1 MSTIYMLGDS
11 HTQALGPRL
20 KTLYGDGFRFEA
32 FPGYSTARADAARK
46 LSPSGAETILLSL
59 GGNDFGD
66 QSAARHRLI
75 DNLRAKNQIA
85 NIVWVG
91 PFHSN
96 DPSVDKRH
104 QEQTHS
110 QRVQFSSAGV
120 RWIDGRPLSA
130 PLTHIADGTH
140 FTPSSYSVLAEKIA
154 EVAGTTTKTG
164 LGIGFV
170 AALIGVGWWLL
181 RKMQRAT

>member
-1 MSTIYMLGDS
+1 MIYMLGDS

-20 KTLYGDGFRFEA
+20 KALLGDGFRFEA

-46 LSPSGAETILLSL
+46 LSPSGADTILLSL

-75 DNLRAKNQIA
+75 DKLRAKNATA

-96 DPSVDKRH
+96 DQAVDRRH

-110 QRVQFSSAGV
+110 QRVQFSSSGV
-120 RWIDGRPLSA
+120 RWIDGRPLSSA
-130 PLTHIADGTH
+130 LTHVADGTH
-140 FTPSSYSVLAEKIA
+140 FTGGSYSVLAEKIA
-154 EVAGTTTKTG
+154 SAVGTKTG
-164 LGIGFV
+164 VGIGFV
-170 AALIGVGWWLL
+170 AALLGVGWWLL
-181 RKMQRAT
+181 RKMQRVR

>member
-1 MSTIYMLGDS
+1 MIYMLGDS

-20 KTLYGDGFRFEA
+20 KALLGDGFRFEA

-46 LSPSGAETILLSL
+46 LSPSGADTILLAL

-75 DNLRAKNQIA
+75 DNLRAKNPTA
-85 NIVWVG
+85 SIVWVG
-91 PFHSN
+91 PFQSN
-96 DPSVDKRH
+96 DPAVDKRH

-130 PLTHIADGTH
+130 TLTHVADGTH
-140 FTPSSYSVLAEKIA
+140 FTPASYSVLAEKIA
-154 EVAGTTTKTG
+154 TAAGTATKTG

-170 AALIGVGWWLL
+170 AALLGVGWWLL
-181 RKMQRAT
+181 RKMQRGRT